1 MFKIEIKMQ
10 KLHKKIMKH
19 AKKNPIETLSMTT
32 ATVMTICRIIEMKPE
47 DFDEFMEF
55 QKEIYKKEWET
66 ILND

>member
-1 MFKIEIKMQ
+1 MFKIEIKME

-19 AKKNPIETLSMTT
+19 AIKNPIETLSMTT
-32 ATVMTICRIIEMKPE
+32 ATLLTICRIGEMKPE
-47 DFDEFMEF
+47 EFNDVLDF

>member
-19 AKKNPIETLSMTT
+19 AKKNPIETL
-32 ATVMTICRIIEMKPE
+32 MTICRIAEMKPE
-47 DFDEFMEF
+47 DFNEFMEF

-66 ILND
+66 IK